1 MSAISPSSQGA
12 ASELTVSADLLRRGA
27 SVYRS
32 LSPAAAF
39 DLVAAFG
46 DRLIRVEVKSRK
58 PESFKGIKGD
68 VCAFIHCDIVRY
80 RSLTDVEIPELI
92 DEPEEFGD
100 LAAAYKASTEWRRI
114 PKLKGLI
121 NGIMM
126 DPDR

>member
-1 MSAISPSSQGA
+1 MVIVSPSSQGA
-12 ASELTVSADLLRRGA
+12 AAELLVSADLLKRGA
-27 SVYRS
+27 AVYRS
-32 LSPAAAF
+32 VSPAAPF
-39 DLVAAFG
+39 DLIALFG
-46 DRLIRVEVKSRK
+46 NRLIRVEVKSRR

-68 VCAFIHCDIVRY
+68 VVAFIHCDIVRY

-126 DPDR
+126 DPDQ